1 MSRPIKADNP
11 NCSNYNIRVLERAV
25 SILSLLADGKPRT
38 PAAISEAINLNQ
50 STTFRLLS
58 TLTYHRYVNRDKRTN
73 QYQLGLACLE
83 LAHAYYDNSDLRR
96 VALPELEALRNETK
110 ETVHLAILDE
120 MEIVYLDK
128 LPGLHAIGL
137 MSSRVGR
144 RSPAFCTGVGKALLA
159 YQPLEFI
166 QAYYQ
171 EHGMQRYTTLTITN
185 LSGLMEELAAIHASR
200 LAFDRGEHEDEVRC
214 VASPI
219 FDITGQAIAALSISG
234 PAARMDPV
242 DENYILIELAQRS
255 AQNISRLLG
264 YKIPKNSCEENKDAK
279 NHTST
284 NCLSRP

>member
-1 MSRPIKADNP
+1 MSRPIKADNH
-11 NCSNYNIRVLERAV
+11 NNSNYNIRVLERAV
-25 SILSLLADGKPRT
+25 RILSLLADGTPRT
-38 PAAISEAINLNQ
+38 PAAISEAINLNL
-50 STTFRLLS
+50 STTFRLLA
-58 TLTYHRYVNRDKRTN
+58 TLAYHRYVNRDKRTN

-83 LAHAYYDNSDLRR
+83 LAHAYFDNNDLRR

-137 MSSRVGR
+137 MSSRVGG

-171 EHGMQRYTTLTITN
+171 KHGLQRYTTLTITD
-185 LSGLMEELAAIHASR
+185 LAGLIDELAAIHASG
-200 LAFDRGEHEDEVRC
+200 LAFDRGEHEHEVRC

-219 FDITGQAIAALSISG
+219 FDISGQAIAALSISG
-234 PAARMDPV
+234 PAARMDPLE
-242 DENYILIELAQRS
+242 ENYVLIELAQRS

-264 YKIPKNSCEENKDAK
+264 YKIPKNACEEE
-279 NHTST
+279 
-284 NCLSRP
+284 